1 MLARR
6 KVSGKLIHVIRRD
19 PIIATANL
27 ITHFECIS
35 GFYSKNEFKMKDH
48 HYPPGF
54 KTEERSQ
61 AVSFPVVGIGASAG
75 CLEAFSELLTNLPVD
90 TGMAYLLV
98 QHLDPTHNSF
108 LVEILAKQTR
118 IPIEQAREGIEVS
131 PNHVYVLPP
140 NSTLTLGGNRLH
152 LATRE
157 TVEQRRSPVDILFD
171 SLAERGPNAIG
182 VILSGTGSDGAKG
195 VQILKE
201 AGGIIFAQ
209 EESSAR
215 FSGMPISAI
224 QTGCVDFILSPGRI
238 AQELVRMGP
247 RPYLKRGAALTSGS
261 EELEADSPPL
271 LENEEQFKRVF
282 RILRNACGVDF
293 AHYKRTTIQRRLSR
307 RMAVHQIESLA
318 T

>member
-1 MLARR
+1 
-6 KVSGKLIHVIRRD
+6 
-19 PIIATANL
+19 
-27 ITHFECIS
+27 
-35 GFYSKNEFKMKDH
+35 
-48 HYPPGF
+48 
-54 KTEERSQ
+54 
-61 AVSFPVVGIGASAG
+61 
-75 CLEAFSELLTNLPVD
+75 
-90 TGMAYLLV
+90 MAYVLV

-118 IPIEQAREGIEVS
+118 IPIEEAREGIEVS

-215 FSGMPISAI
+215 FSGMPKSAI
-224 QTGCVDFILSPGRI
+224 QTGCVDFILSPRRI

-247 RPYLKRGAALTSGS
+247 HPYLKRGPALTRDP
-261 EELEADSPPL
+261 EELEADSPPF
-271 LENEEQFKRVF
+271 LEN
-282 RILRNACGVDF
+282 
-293 AHYKRTTIQRRLSR
+293 
-307 RMAVHQIESLA
+307 
-318 T
+318 

>member
-1 MLARR
+1 
-6 KVSGKLIHVIRRD
+6 
-19 PIIATANL
+19 
-27 ITHFECIS
+27 
-35 GFYSKNEFKMKDH
+35 
-48 HYPPGF
+48 
-54 KTEERSQ
+54 
-61 AVSFPVVGIGASAG
+61 VSFPMVGIGASAG
-75 CLEAFSELLTNLPVD
+75 GLEAFSELLTNLPVN

-209 EESSAR
+209 EER
-215 FSGMPISAI
+215 FSPLFWNAEKRYPNRMRGFHFVARPDRPGTRPHGTPS
-224 QTGCVDFILSPGRI
+224 LSQAGGGFDERSGRVGSRFT
-238 AQELVRMGP
+238 ASFG
-247 RPYLKRGAALTSGS
+247 KRGAIQKSFSHL
-261 EELEADSPPL
+261 EERVRCGFCPLQTHDYPTATKPADGGPP
-271 LENEEQFKRVF
+271 N
-282 RILRNACGVDF
+282 
-293 AHYKRTTIQRRLSR
+293 
-307 RMAVHQIESLA
+307 
-318 T
+318 

>member
-1 MLARR
+1 
-6 KVSGKLIHVIRRD
+6 
-19 PIIATANL
+19 
-27 ITHFECIS
+27 
-35 GFYSKNEFKMKDH
+35 
-48 HYPPGF
+48 
-54 KTEERSQ
+54 
-61 AVSFPVVGIGASAG
+61 VSFPMVGIGASAG
-75 CLEAFSELLTNLPVD
+75 GLEAFSELLTNLPVN

-215 FSGMPISAI
+215 FSGMPKSAI

-238 AQELVRMGP
+238 
-247 RPYLKRGAALTSGS
+247 RPGTRPHGTPSLSQAGGGFDERSGRVGSRFTASFGKRGAIQKSFSHL
-261 EELEADSPPL
+261 EERVRCGFCPLQTHHYPTATKPADGSPP
-271 LENEEQFKRVF
+271 N
-282 RILRNACGVDF
+282 
-293 AHYKRTTIQRRLSR
+293 
-307 RMAVHQIESLA
+307 
-318 T
+318 